1 MRAQSRCWI
10 PLVAATAV
18 VFVTSSCGAGKTRDT
33 RLAAEKIEEAT
44 VELSVGDPLV
54 AHELLA
60 EAAELD
66 PRAPGLHLLQ
76 GDTFLVMERLAEAE
90 AAYRLA
96 IEEAPGD
103 PMPRNNLGVV
113 YREQGHTGEAK
124 RVFEEVV
131 STLGPDIDAEH
142 NLGLIALDE
151 ERWENAIALFEG
163 VVERDEKFAPA
174 HYGLAIAYERV
185 GRELDSKRSEW
196 RFELHRAR

>member
-1 MRAQSRCWI
+1 MSARTI
-10 PLVAATAV
+10 LVSAV
-18 VFVTSSCGAGKTRDT
+18 AVAFVSASCGAGKARDT
-33 RLAAEKIEEAT
+33 RLATEKIEEAT
-44 VELSVGDPLV
+44 LELSVGDPLV
-54 AHELLA
+54 AHDLLA
-60 EAAELD
+60 EAGELD
-66 PRAPGLHLLQ
+66 SEVPGLHLLQ

-96 IEEAPGD
+96 IEEAPDD

-124 RVFEEVV
+124 RVFEEVL

-151 ERWENAIALFEG
+151 KRWEDAIAFFEG
-163 VVERDEKFAPA
+163 VVESDEKFAPA

-196 RFELHRAR
+196 RFELQRAR